1 MCPKKTICLRVLFL
15 LTVLLVHNGLYANII
30 SAEENK
36 PVFNEIMSSIII
48 KKDGYSVWNGSDN
61 IQYNNYRTP
70 SEMKSIPDDDGDYPD
85 WLELYN
91 PGTSPVDLTGYGLSD
106 NTTDPFKWVF
116 PECSIEPGDYMLI
129 FASGKDRKDSV
140 NFWEI
145 VINKGDEWKYFIGT
159 KDPPEDWRFPDFDD
173 SVWDSGPSGFGFGD
187 DDDETVIQGAT
198 AFYIRK
204 KFNIEDV
211 ANITDCILQIDY
223 DDAFVAYLNGTE
235 IARANIIG
243 EEGVPPPRHQTAT
256 ESIEATMYTGGK
268 PSVFN
273 IDNFQSALVPGEN
286 VLAIQVHNYN
296 IFDTDLTAIP
306 FFTLGMSSP
315 PSKPQ
320 EIPDILKFSLV
331 ASMHTNFKISATG
344 ETLVLTD
351 NSGNICD
358 SVETG
363 VIPADMSLGRQPDGE
378 QNWVFF
384 AESTPYSSN
393 TTVGKVFADSVIVSQ
408 NGGFYNSAF
417 NVSLS
422 CNSTN
427 AVIRYTTNGSDPVES
442 SQQYTTPLSI
452 TKTTVIKAGAFEDG
466 LLPGK
471 ISTNTYIINEKST
484 LPVISI
490 ATDPDGFFSDSK
502 GIYVDAN
509 DNEESWERKIHIEFY
524 EPDGTLGFSV
534 DAGARIQGKSAAG
547 FPQKALSI
555 FVRGRYGYDAINYK
569 IFPDLPI
576 NEFKSLILRN
586 SGNDWMFTMFRD
598 GLTSS
603 LFTGIDLDTQAYRP
617 AIAYINGEYWGIHN
631 IREKHNE
638 EYFESHH
645 GADPDNI
652 DLLKPYWRVE
662 RPDGAILLEG
672 DYEHYDAM
680 LDYMADHDL
689 SIEKHYNYIETQI
702 DIPVYIN
709 YLILEIFGDNKDWN
723 GNNIKLWRPRT
734 DDGKWRWLPWDLD
747 CAFGGLYDLGATR
760 GVNNEFGFNTL
771 AFATD
776 PRGGWPY
783 QPWTTFILRKL
794 LENQSFENDFIN
806 RFSDC
811 LNSFLQNHIVM
822 QKIHDVKSTIEPEMP
837 NHIARW
843 GSTNRAI
850 KSMDDW
856 YSRVRGVEE
865 FGETRADSIR
875 FYITEKFN
883 LSGSA
888 QITIDTPQPG
898 TGTIRINTLPLDEF
912 PWSGTYFK
920 DVPVRITAKPA
931 YGYRF
936 AGWSGIAAQDSIS
949 IDVNVNDNLTL
960 TAHFEAAK
968 DVSGP
973 IVINEINYNSST
985 DFNPED
991 WVELYN
997 TSTEKIELSGW
1008 VFKDEDDAHKFVFP
1022 DNTVIEPDDYI
1033 VLCRDKSLFHQ
1044 MFPDIEKYIG
1054 DISFGL
1060 SGRGELVR
1068 LYNAM
1073 GELVNSLTYDNNP
1086 PWPEAADGRGSTLE
1100 LLNPSLDNILP
1111 GNWAPSISHG
1121 TPGEKNDVF
1130 ITGVENTSSPAVF
1143 SLGQNYPNPFN
1154 PVTTIPFHVS
1164 HGGRVTI
1171 DVYSVLGQR
1180 VATVIDRDINPG
1192 HHTVI
1197 FSSDDLAA
1205 GLYFY
1210 TIKTGRFIKT
1220 KQMMLLK

>member
-1 MCPKKTICLRVLFL
+1 L
-15 LTVLLVHNGLYANII
+15 
-30 SAEENK
+30 
-36 PVFNEIMSSIII
+36 
-48 KKDGYSVWNGSDN
+48 
-61 IQYNNYRTP
+61 
-70 SEMKSIPDDDGDYPD
+70 
-85 WLELYN
+85 
-91 PGTSPVDLTGYGLSD
+91 
-106 NTTDPFKWVF
+106 
-116 PECSIEPGDYMLI
+116 
-129 FASGKDRKDSV
+129 
-140 NFWEI
+140 
-145 VINKGDEWKYFIGT
+145 
-159 KDPPEDWRFPDFDD
+159 
-173 SVWDSGPSGFGFGD
+173 
-187 DDDETVIQGAT
+187 
-198 AFYIRK
+198 
-204 KFNIEDV
+204 
-211 ANITDCILQIDY
+211 
-223 DDAFVAYLNGTE
+223 
-235 IARANIIG
+235 
-243 EEGVPPPRHQTAT
+243 
-256 ESIEATMYTGGK
+256 
-268 PSVFN
+268 
-273 IDNFQSALVPGEN
+273 
-286 VLAIQVHNYN
+286 
-296 IFDTDLTAIP
+296 
-306 FFTLGMSSP
+306 
-315 PSKPQ
+315 
-320 EIPDILKFSLV
+320 
-331 ASMHTNFKISATG
+331 
-344 ETLVLTD
+344 
-351 NSGNICD
+351 
-358 SVETG
+358 
-363 VIPADMSLGRQPDGE
+363 
-378 QNWVFF
+378 
-384 AESTPYSSN
+384 
-393 TTVGKVFADSVIVSQ
+393 
-408 NGGFYNSAF
+408 

-471 ISTNTYIINEKST
+471 ISTHTYIINDKST

-490 ATDPDGFFSDSK
+490 ATDPDGFFSSSK
-502 GIYVDAN
+502 GIYVN
-509 DNEESWERKIHIEFY
+509 YNEETWERPIHLEFF
-524 EPDGTLGFSV
+524 ESDGRLGFSI
-534 DAGARIQGKSAAG
+534 DAGSRIQGKSSSRFA
-547 FPQKALSI
+547 QKPLSI
-555 FVRGRYGYDAINYK
+555 FVRGQYGYDAINYQ
-569 IFPDLPI
+569 IFPDSPVS
-576 NEFKSLILRN
+576 EFKSLILRN
-586 SGNDWMFTMFRD
+586 SGNDWSFTMFRD

-603 LFTGIDLDTQAYRP
+603 LFRGVDLDIQEYRP
-617 AIAYINGEYWGIHN
+617 TVVYINGEYWGIHN

-645 GADPDNI
+645 SVDPDNI

-662 RPDGAILLEG
+662 RPDGALLIEG
-672 DYEHYDAM
+672 DYLHYDAM
-680 LDYMADHDL
+680 LDYMTDNDL
-689 SIEKHYNYIETQI
+689 SISEHYNYIKTQL
-702 DIPVYIN
+702 DIPSYIN
-709 YLILEIFGDNKDWN
+709 YLILEIYGDNKDWT
-723 GNNIKLWRPRT
+723 GNNMKLWRPKT
-734 DDGKWRWLPWDLD
+734 SEGKWRWLPWDLD
-747 CAFGGLYDLGATR
+747 FTFGGQNELGYER
-760 GVNNEFGFNTL
+760 GVDNEFGYNTL

-776 PRGGWPY
+776 PEGGWPY
-783 QPWTTFILRKL
+783 PPWTTFIFRKL
-794 LENQSFENDFIN
+794 LENQSFRNDFIN
-806 RFSDC
+806 RFADC
-811 LNSFLQNHIVM
+811 FNTFLQNHIVM
-822 QKIHDVKSTIEPEMP
+822 QKIHEVKSVIEPEMQD
-837 NHIARW
+837 HIAKW
-843 GSTNRAI
+843 GNSNKAI
-850 KSMDDW
+850 KSVNDW
-856 YSRVRGVEE
+856 YNSVKLVEE

-875 FYITEKFN
+875 IYIIDEFN
-883 LSGSA
+883 LSGTA
-888 QITIDTPQPG
+888 MVDLDIPQPG
-898 TGTIRINTLPLDEF
+898 TGTIRINTLSLDEF

-920 DVPVRITAKPA
+920 GVPVVITAQPA
-931 YGYRF
+931 PGYRF